1 MSGSTEKA
9 LAASLKKLLEKKTLN
24 KITVKDITDD
34 CGVNRQTFYYHFHD
48 VYDLVE
54 WIFTQD
60 AMQYTQDLETKPWN
74 DVITTIMD
82 DLLQE
87 KSFIMNAYYSL
98 NRRQLE
104 EFLRKLMEPAVRDV
118 IRGFADGRRLAEEDL
133 EFLVEFQ
140 TLQLVAV
147 ITEWI
152 GGGMRDEYR
161 EKLNKL
167 FQMQTGTLDVMIG
180 NLEKSGLGERR

>member
-1 MSGSTEKA
+1 MSILTEKA

-60 AMQYTQDLETKPWN
+60 AMQYTQELGTKEWRE
-74 DVITTIMD
+74 VISTIME
-82 DLLQE
+82 DLQEE

-104 EFLRKLMEPAVRDV
+104 EFLKKLTEPAMRDV
-118 IRGFADGRRLAEEDL
+118 IRGFAEGHEIQQVDL
-133 EFLVEFQ
+133 DFIVEFQ
-140 TLQLVAV
+140 TLGLVAF

-152 GGGMRDEYR
+152 AGGMRDEYR
-161 EKLNKL
+161 DRLNKL
-167 FQMQTGTLDVMIG
+167 FRMLSGTMDVVIANMEEHNTG
-180 NLEKSGLGERR
+180 E

>member
-118 IRGFADGRRLAEEDL
+118 IRGFAEGRRLAEEDL

-180 NLEKSGLGERR
+180 NLEKSDLGERR